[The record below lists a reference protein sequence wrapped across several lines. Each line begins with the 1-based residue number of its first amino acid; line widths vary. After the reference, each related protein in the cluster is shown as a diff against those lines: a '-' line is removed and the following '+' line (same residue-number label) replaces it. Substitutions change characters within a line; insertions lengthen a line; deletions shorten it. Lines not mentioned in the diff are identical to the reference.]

1 MNIDLFKV
9 VEIFKDDFPDTKLVK
24 SIMMDLYPDEKAE
37 MNLLCNIY
45 NTGYVKKLVKS
56 SASEKNIDAAIKS
69 INAET
74 FISEDMIRIALN
86 KWLKVYLNIP
96 DVENNVECL
105 REKSEKGDSK
115 SQYKLGKL
123 LYEESIKWITESKK
137 NGNLEAVKFLENMFK
152 VKTKEKKQNL
162 CNDTLLS
169 TIPDEEM
176 SIYHYNNDGEYVR
189 YYEKITLPVNGERFA
204 MLFHLD
210 GRGIIC
216 YLQNGQPDIILA
228 KVQLNNEGVMVYR
241 RPTLDENNK
250 FKENFASTFAILSVL
265 MGK

>member
-137 NGNLEAVKFLENMFK
+137 MVIW
-152 VKTKEKKQNL
+152 KQ
-162 CNDTLLS
+162 
-169 TIPDEEM
+169 
-176 SIYHYNNDGEYVR
+176 
-189 YYEKITLPVNGERFA
+189 
-204 MLFHLD
+204 
-210 GRGIIC
+210 
-216 YLQNGQPDIILA
+216 
-228 KVQLNNEGVMVYR
+228 
-241 RPTLDENNK
+241 
-250 FKENFASTFAILSVL
+250 
-265 MGK
+265 